1 MIGSGASILLIPLSN
16 LTPLS
21 ISPLDLSIAASMA
34 VVFPLLNSRGVLQ
47 KIEPGQVS
55 TPEIHWRLFSKQ
67 GAIE

>member
-1 MIGSGASILLIPLSN
+1 MLLLPLSR
-16 LTPLS
+16 LS
-21 ISPLDLSIAASMA
+21 MLSTSPLNITVLVSM
-34 VVFPLLNSRGVLQ
+34 VTVFLLLNGRGVLQ